1 MAPIKSSPLHVLRSN
16 VSARPSRV
24 LSGVNRGITGT
35 SKTASP
41 WETAQPPI
49 PSTSPFPPVTSHA
62 PNSIQRPSTM
72 HDTNKTPFDD
82 LLNSIT
88 HSLGTTPKP
97 VLPHLHNLL
106 REYSSDLDHWSK
118 FAHRN
123 PAKQYTRNLVCELPG
138 IFNLLILVWTPGQ
151 ASPIHDHADSHCLM
165 KILKGQL
172 QESRFAIPKDPKGEG
187 PLTETARANFGVD
200 KVAYIADNLGL
211 HEISNPHPTEY
222 AVSLHLYTPPNA
234 AMRGCNIFDPKTG
247 EARHVMQCAY
257 DSIGGV
263 IAK

>member
-1 MAPIKSSPLHVLRSN
+1 MAPIKSSSIRALRSN
-16 VSARPSRV
+16 VSVRPSRV

-35 SKTASP
+35 SKIASP
-41 WETAQPPI
+41 WETTQ
-49 PSTSPFPPVTSHA
+49 STSHITPALPPVFHRLD
-62 PNSIQRPSTM
+62 PIQRPTTKPE
-72 HDTNKTPFDD
+72 TNKTPFDD

-97 VLPHLHNLL
+97 FLPHLHNLL
-106 REYSSDLDHWSK
+106 RSYTSNPDHWSK
-118 FAHRN
+118 YAHQN
-123 PAKQYTRNLVCELPG
+123 PSKQYTRNLVCELPG
-138 IFNLLILVWTPGQ
+138 IFNLLILVWTPRQ

-172 QESRFAIPKDPKGEG
+172 QESRFAIPKSPGNEG
-187 PLTETARANFGVD
+187 PLVETARVRFGVD

-234 AMRGCNIFDPKTG
+234 AMRGCHVFDAETG
-247 EARHVMQCAY
+247 ESRHVMQCAY
-257 DSIGGV
+257 DSVGGV
-263 IAK
+263 VAK